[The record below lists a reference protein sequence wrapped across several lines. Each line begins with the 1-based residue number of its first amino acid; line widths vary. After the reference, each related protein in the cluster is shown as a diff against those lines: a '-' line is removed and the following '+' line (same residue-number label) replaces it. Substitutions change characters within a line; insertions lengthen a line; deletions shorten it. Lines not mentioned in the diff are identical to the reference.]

1 MKFKLYIALFFLS
14 LSLCSQ
20 NQTDTIRPKVG
31 LVLSGGG
38 AKGLAHIGALKMI
51 EESGVKID
59 YISGTSMGAI
69 VGGLYASGYT
79 AEQLDS
85 IFNKTNFTKLIRDE
99 LPREAKT
106 FYEREESDKYA
117 FTFPFDNF
125 NLTLPTGISKGQNIY
140 NLLAQLT
147 QHVKKEDFSQLDI
160 PFFCIATNI
169 ETGQEVILDQGN
181 LAQAISASGAIPTL
195 FRPVEINGQLLTDG
209 GVVNNYPIEQLRL
222 KEMDYIIGVDVQDSL
237 FPRQKLK
244 SGLDIMTQVNNFRT
258 IKAMKTKRQQT
269 DVYIRP
275 NIKNFSV
282 LSFDEGETIINNGL
296 IASLEKYSELKQL
309 AKLQNRPET
318 TRKPIKILDSIYI
331 DGIEIKGNKTYP
343 RNYIRGKLKIE
354 SNQKIAYENL
364 NNGLNN
370 LSATGNFNR
379 VTYGIK
385 SQNNKQNLVVEIEEN
400 QSKTFLKLAAHYDD
414 LYKSGLLINYTRKSL
429 FLTNDVASLDLIL
442 GDNIRYN
449 FEYFIDKG
457 KYWSIGLKSRF
468 NHFEDNVDFDFVQ
481 DNSDIG
487 DFDVNQIRLDVDDF
501 TNQLFAETY
510 LFKDFRFGL
519 GLEQNDINASTA
531 TIDNDL
537 TNTEEETVIQDSN
550 LLSTYGYLD
559 YDSLDDKFFPTKGV
573 FFSGDFHL
581 YFNDL
586 NNSGINEF
594 SIAKGQVGYVTTPIN
609 KVTTRFSSELG
620 FRIGEEDVS
629 SLNFFL
635 GGFGNKTINNF
646 RPFYG
651 YDFFSL
657 SANSYIKGMIEID
670 YNFYTQN
677 HIILSANYANVQDD
691 ILSTG
696 EWFSSPEF
704 SGYALGYGCKTIFGP
719 IDVKY
724 SYSPE
729 TGESHWFF
737 SLGYWF

>member
-1 MKFKLYIALFFLS
+1 MKLIRYIFVFFISFNLW
-14 LSLCSQ
+14 SQ
-20 NQTDTIRPKVG
+20 VQHDSIRPKVG

-38 AKGLAHIGALKMI
+38 AKGLAHIGALKII

-59 YISGTSMGAI
+59 YIAGTSMGAI
-69 VGGLYASGYT
+69 IGGLYASGYN
-79 AEQLDS
+79 ARQLDS
-85 IFNKTNFTKLIRDE
+85 IFNKTNFTKLIRDD

-106 FYEREESDKYA
+106 FYEREESEKYA
-117 FTFPFDNF
+117 FSFPFDNF
-125 NLTLPTGISKGQNIY
+125 SLTLPTGISKGQNIY

-147 QHVKKEDFSQLDI
+147 HHVKTENFNDLHI
-160 PFFCIATNI
+160 PFFCVATNI
-169 ETGQEVILDQGN
+169 ETGEEVILDEGN
-181 LAQAISASGAIPTL
+181 LAQSMSASGAIPTL
-195 FRPVEINGQLLTDG
+195 FRPVEIEGKLLTDG
-209 GVVNNYPIEQLRL
+209 GVVNNYPISKL
-222 KEMDYIIGVDVQDSL
+222 KLKKMDYIIGVDVQDSL
-237 FPRQKLK
+237 FPRQQLK

-275 NIKNFSV
+275 DIKNFTV
-282 LSFDEGETIINNGL
+282 LSFDEGETIMKNGL
-296 IASLEKYSELKQL
+296 TAALKQYSELQKIAQL
-309 AKLQNRPET
+309 QHH
-318 TRKPIKILDSIYI
+318 TRQKPKPVKIVDSLKI
-331 DGIEIKGNKTYP
+331 DGINIYGNETFP

-354 SNQKIAYENL
+354 SGEKIAYDDL

-379 VTYGIK
+379 VTYDIIDK
-385 SQNNKQNLVVEIEEN
+385 NNMQNLVVEVKEN
-400 QSKTFLKLAAHYDD
+400 KNKTYLKLAAHYDD
-414 LYKSGLLINYTRKSL
+414 LYKSAILANLTRKSL
-429 FLTNDVASLDLIL
+429 FVTNDVTSIDIIL

-468 NHFEDNVDFDFVQ
+468 NHLEDNVDFEFVQ
-481 DNSDIG
+481 ANSDIG
-487 DFDVNQIRLDVDDF
+487 DFNVNQIRLDLDDF

-519 GLEQNDINASTA
+519 GIEQKYINASTE

-537 TNTEEETVIQDSN
+537 TNEEEETVIQDSN

-559 YDSLDDKFFPTKGV
+559 YDSLDDKFYPTRGV

-581 YFNDL
+581 YLNDL
-586 NNSGINEF
+586 NDNGINEF
-594 SIAKGQVGYVTTPIN
+594 SIAKGRLGYVTTPLN
-609 KVTTRFSSELG
+609 KITTLFSSELG

-635 GGFGNKTINNF
+635 GGYGFKPINNF

-670 YNFYTQN
+670 YNFYTEN
-677 HIILSANYANVQDD
+677 HFIFSANYANVQDD
-691 ILSTG
+691 ILSSG
-696 EWFSSPEF
+696 AWFSSPEF
-704 SGYALGYGCKTIFGP
+704 SGYAIGYGCKTIFGP

-729 TGESHWFF
+729 TEESHWFF